1 MKDIEIQF
9 KVKQDKIRGKLD
21 EYRQHARDADQA
33 LDIISLRIKGQSMQK
48 FVKDYMSTLKEAEG
62 VLKKKIRID
71 SHFENSVL
79 DLRVKAPFFN
89 YMIGQRNH
97 KGEIMS
103 VSMSMMKSFQTNKES
118 VQENERVVLHQKR
131 EEKLPNNQRG

>member
-21 EYRQHARDADQA
+21 EYQQHNREADQA
-33 LDIISLRIKGQSMQK
+33 LDMISLRIKGQSMQK

-71 SHFENSVL
+71 SHFEASVL

-97 KGEIMS
+97 KGELMS
-103 VSMSMMKSFQTNKES
+103 VSMMKSFQTSKES
-118 VQENERVVLHQKR
+118 IQEHERVVSHHRK
-131 EEKLPNNQRG
+131 EEKLQPSNQRG

>member
-1 MKDIEIQF
+1 
-9 KVKQDKIRGKLD
+9 
-21 EYRQHARDADQA
+21 
-33 LDIISLRIKGQSMQK
+33 MQK
-48 FVKDYMSTLKEAEG
+48 FVKDYMSTLKDVEG

-97 KGEIMS
+97 KCPIGP
-103 VSMSMMKSFQTNKES
+103 
-118 VQENERVVLHQKR
+118 RLR
-131 EEKLPNNQRG
+131 EPPICCDNRGPWLLC